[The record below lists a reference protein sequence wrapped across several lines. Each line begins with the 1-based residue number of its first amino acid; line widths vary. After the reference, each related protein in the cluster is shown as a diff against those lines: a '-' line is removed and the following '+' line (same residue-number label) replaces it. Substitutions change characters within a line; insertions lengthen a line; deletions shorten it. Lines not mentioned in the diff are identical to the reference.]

1 MDSIAEALKH
11 IEEYNANPR
20 KVFLKLKLNELD
32 QLCEWGYLDSN
43 GELTQDAHLL
53 LKSERAR
60 AAAPD
65 LYHACRMAHELLV
78 TLSKQGQPFTSIEH
92 ILASALVK
100 ADYE

>member
-32 QLCEWGYLDSN
+32 QLCEWGYLDN
-43 GELTQDAHLL
+43 DGELTPAAQALL
-53 LKSERAR
+53 RSEQIRE
-60 AAAPD
+60 AAPN

-78 TLSKQGQPFTSIEH
+78 TLSKQGHSFSAVEH
-92 ILASALVK
+92 VLAAALAKVSC
-100 ADYE
+100 D